1 MRRGIAHSLSAK
13 VFLLTAALLTAG
25 CLALYLAVAVALP
38 GGYRALSAARAEE
51 AAAALAAELAAADPS
66 EAARIVERFASENGA
81 AVTLSGGFGSQ
92 ADGAQDD
99 GAQADDAQTT
109 GAQADGAQAD
119 SVQTVGAGELGLS
132 AYTVT
137 VAVELADG
145 SGGLLTITDSSGALG
160 IIADVFARL
169 FPSAAALILVVAGVG
184 AWACTCLVA
193 RPVVRIADISERL
206 SRLDMT
212 WSCDERR
219 HDEVGV
225 LARSLNTMAARL
237 ERTIGDLTDA
247 NERLRREADA
257 AVSRERERRDFLAA
271 ASHELKTPLAAARAQ
286 VEGMELGIGDFAD
299 HAAHLPRVRASLDRM
314 DFLVRAMLAS
324 ARADGAPADEPE
336 RFDARAVVAEALAA
350 SREVAASR
358 GVEFAFDDGAP
369 FPVCAERGR
378 LEMAVGNAVANAAR
392 YALPATCVAVL
403 LEGGVLRVENRCE
416 PLPADVV
423 ARLGEP
429 FFRPDASRSRD
440 EGGSGLGLYLV
451 KRSLDRLGTPFA
463 LTCADGVFV
472 FEADLSSLAPCE
484 RAEGRQ
490 TDS

>member
-13 VFLLTAALLTAG
+13 VFLLTAALLSAG
-25 CLALYLAVAVALP
+25 CLALYLAVACALP
-38 GGYRALSAARAEE
+38 GGYRALSAARAED

-81 AVTLSGGFGSQ
+81 AVTLSGGFG
-92 ADGAQDD
+92 AQTD
-99 GAQADDAQTT
+99 GAQADDAHAT
-109 GAQADGAQAD
+109 GSRVDDA
-119 SVQTVGAGELGLS
+119 QTVGAGELGSS

-145 SGGLLTITDSSGALG
+145 SGGLLTITDSSGALD
-160 IIADVFARL
+160 IIADAFARL
-169 FPSAAALILVVAGVG
+169 FPPAAALILVVAGAG
-184 AWACTCLVA
+184 AWACTRLVA

-219 HDEVGV
+219 RDEVGV

-257 AVSRERERRDFLAA
+257 AVARERERRDFLAA

-314 DFLVRAMLAS
+314 DSLVHAMLAS
-324 ARADGAPADEPE
+324 ARADGAPADEPG
-336 RFDARAVVAEALAA
+336 RFDARTLVAEALAA
-350 SREVAASR
+350 SHEVAAAR
-358 GVEFAFDDGAP
+358 GVEFAFADGAP

-378 LEMAVGNAVANAAR
+378 LEVAVGNAVANAAR
-392 YALPATCVAVL
+392 YALPGTRVAVS
-403 LEGGVLRVENRCE
+403 LEGGALRVENRCE
-416 PLPADVV
+416 PLPADAV

-429 FFRPDASRSRD
+429 FFRPDASRSRA
-440 EGGSGLGLYLV
+440 EGGSGLGLYLA
-451 KRSLDRLGTPFA
+451 KRSLERLGVPFA
-463 LTCADGVFV
+463 LACADGTFV
-472 FEADLSSLAPCE
+472 FEADLSPLAPCG

>member
-13 VFLLTAALLTAG
+13 VFLLTAVLLAAG
-25 CLALYLAVAVALP
+25 CLALYLAVACALP

-51 AAAALAAELAAADPS
+51 AAAALAAELAEADPS
-66 EAARIVERFASENGA
+66 DAARIVERFASENGA
-81 AVTLSGGFGSQ
+81 AVTLSGSF
-92 ADGAQDD
+92 GAQTD
-99 GAQADDAQTT
+99 GAQADDAQADS
-109 GAQADGAQAD
+109 AQADDVQA
-119 SVQTVGAGELGLS
+119 VGAGELGSS

-160 IIADVFARL
+160 IIADAFARL
-169 FPSAAALILVVAGVG
+169 FPPAAALILVVAGAG
-184 AWACTCLVA
+184 AWACTRLVA

-219 HDEVGV
+219 RDEVGI
-225 LARSLNTMAARL
+225 LARSLNTMSARL

-257 AVSRERERRDFLAA
+257 AVARERERRDFLAA

-314 DFLVRAMLAS
+314 DSLVRAMLAS
-324 ARADGAPADEPE
+324 ARADGAPADGPE
-336 RFDARAVVAEALAA
+336 RFDARTLVAEAFAA

-358 GVEFAFDDGAP
+358 GVELAFADGAP

-378 LEMAVGNAVANAAR
+378 LEVAVGNAVANAAR
-392 YALPATCVAVL
+392 YALPGTRVAVS

-416 PLPADVV
+416 PLPTDAVE
-423 ARLGEP
+423 RLGEP
-429 FFRPDASRSRD
+429 FFRPDASRSRA
-440 EGGSGLGLYLV
+440 EGGSGLGLYLA
-451 KRSLDRLGTPFA
+451 KRSLERLGVPLA

-472 FEADLSSLAPCE
+472 FEADLSSLVPCE

>member
-13 VFLLTAALLTAG
+13 VFLLTAALLSAG
-25 CLALYLAVAVALP
+25 CLALYLAVACALP
-38 GGYRALSAARAEE
+38 GGYRALSAARAED

-81 AVTLSGGFGSQ
+81 AVTLSGGFG
-92 ADGAQDD
+92 AQTD
-99 GAQADDAQTT
+99 GAQADDAHAT
-109 GAQADGAQAD
+109 GSRVDDA
-119 SVQTVGAGELGLS
+119 QTVGAGELGSS

-314 DFLVRAMLAS
+314 DFLVRSMLAS

-429 FFRPDASRSRD
+429 FFRPDASAH
-440 EGGSGLGLYLV
+440 GM
-451 KRSLDRLGTPFA
+451 K
-463 LTCADGVFV
+463 
-472 FEADLSSLAPCE
+472 EARVLAS
-484 RAEGRQ
+484 
-490 TDS
+490 TW